1 MSDRAVMPLSDYV
14 SACDKVREKA
24 PRKTIAKNKTFYPTT
39 DNNVTEIIT
48 KGTLK
53 LGESYYVDYNN
64 AAMVA
69 TSNIYEVRN
78 IEVQGVLTKGI
89 EMLLSHPA
97 GDEYKVKICIYQDEE
112 NIMLYASEILDYE
125 DYPTYITLEEIT
137 GEIVSGELAEKINE
151 VYEAGKKAEYDS
163 FWDAYQENGN
173 RRDYSNAFYNKWND
187 ETFKPKYDIIATSAY
202 SACGYSN
209 MSTINVVFDLSGASN
224 TSSLFYSCHNLKTIK
239 KIIVSEKNTISNW
252 FTYCN
257 SLEYVTFEGVIGQ
270 NGLDFQWSTN
280 LSKASWMNIMSKLSP
295 FTTGLSITGSL
306 ASVKKAFETSEGA
319 NDGDTS
325 DAWLTLCGKR
335 DNWTISLV

>member
-1 MSDRAVMPLSDYV
+1 MSDRAVMPMEDYV

-24 PRKTIAKNKTFYPTT
+24 PRKTIVKNKTFYPTT

-64 AAMVA
+64 ATMVI

-97 GDEYKVKICIYQDEE
+97 GDEYKAKICIYQDEE
-112 NIMLYASEILDYE
+112 NIMLYASEILAYE

-137 GEIVSGELAEKINE
+137 GKIVSGELAEKINE

-173 RRDYSNAFYNKWND
+173 RRDYSNAFYNNWND
-187 ETFKPKYDIIATSAY
+187 DTFKPKYDIIATGAY
-202 SACGYSN
+202 SIFGYSN
-209 MSTINVVFDLSGASN
+209 MTNINVIVDVSGASDSKAMFN
-224 TSSLFYSCHNLKTIK
+224 GCSLLKAVK
-239 KIIVSEKNTISNW
+239 KIIVSEKTTFSNW

-257 SLEYVTFEGVIGQ
+257 SLEDVTFEGVIGQ

-280 LSKASWMNIMSKLSP
+280 LSKASWINIMMKLSP
-295 FTTGLSITGSL
+295 STTGLSITGSL

-319 NDGDTS
+319 NDGNMS